1 MSQIKVD
8 SIIPRGGLGTGAV
21 GGIIQVVSTFKSDT
35 FSATI
40 NSMNETNITGLSAT
54 ITPQS
59 TSSKIL
65 IVVDIGGCATP
76 DTGQRYGFGLKR
88 GGTVIGVATSPGNRT
103 AAMFSTT
110 NFEGNS
116 NAMEGGASF
125 HFLDSPSTTSAT
137 TYKVQLKTEASGN
150 TGNVFVNRSGEDAD
164 NVQNARSVSSITVME
179 VSG

>member
-8 SIIPRGGLGTGAV
+8 SIIQRGGLGTGAV
-21 GGIIQVVSTFKSDT
+21 GGIIQVVSTLKSDT
-35 FSATI
+35 FSASI
-40 NSMNETNITGLSAT
+40 NGMTKTNVTGLAAT

-65 IVVDIGGCATP
+65 IVVDIGGCSTP
-76 DTGQRYGFGLKR
+76 DTGQRFGFGIKR
-88 GGTVIGVATSPGNRT
+88 GSTVIGQPTGTDSRT
-103 AAMFSTT
+103 GALFATT

-137 TYKVQLKTEASGN
+137 TYTVWTTIEGN
-150 TGNVFVNRSGEDAD
+150 GNEVFVNKSSNDS
-164 NVQNARSVSSITVME
+164 NSSSVFRATSNITCYEMG
-179 VSG
+179 S

>member
-35 FSATI
+35 FSTTV
-40 NSMNETNITGLSAT
+40 NSMNLINITGLSAN

-65 IVVDIGGCATP
+65 IVVNIGGCSTP

-88 GGTVIGVATSPGNRT
+88 GGTVIGVATGASNRT
-103 AAMFSTT
+103 PAMFATT

-125 HFLDSPSTTSAT
+125 HFLDSPSSTSQLSYSVWTTIEGNGNEVFINKSSNDSDSSS
-137 TYKVQLKTEASGN
+137 VFRASSN
-150 TGNVFVNRSGEDAD
+150 
-164 NVQNARSVSSITVME
+164 ITCFEMG
-179 VSG
+179 S